1 MTEPRG
7 LRSDAERNR
16 AKILD
21 AACEAFTEG
30 GLDVSM
36 EQVARRAGVGIA
48 TLYRRFP
55 TRPDLIAAAFEAK
68 MLAYADAVAEAL
80 AEPDPWVGFCLHLER
95 VCAMQAADQGFTDV
109 LTMTFPT
116 APGFESERVRAY
128 EGCVELFARAKAAG
142 RLRADFVPED
152 LVMVLMANAGV
163 VTATGDAAPETW
175 RRFVAY
181 MLQAFAAD
189 RAEPLPEPPTARQ
202 MFRAMV
208 RLQPHEVR

>member
-1 MTEPRG
+1 MLWEHEIAGSSPASPTILSENGGTLRFSVYAVGMTDPRG

-55 TRPDLIAAAFEAK
+55 SRPDLIAAAFEAK

-128 EGCVELFARAKAAG
+128 EGCVELIARAKAAG
-142 RLRADFVPED
+142 GCGPTSSPR
-152 LVMVLMANAGV
+152 
-163 VTATGDAAPETW
+163 TW
-175 RRFVAY
+175 SWS
-181 MLQAFAAD
+181 
-189 RAEPLPEPPTARQ
+189 
-202 MFRAMV
+202 
-208 RLQPHEVR
+208 

>member
-1 MTEPRG
+1 MTAPRG

-16 AKILD
+16 AKILG

-116 APGFESERVRAY
+116 APASNRSESAPTRDASSSSRAPRRQG
-128 EGCVELFARAKAAG
+128 GCVPTSSPR
-142 RLRADFVPED
+142 
-152 LVMVLMANAGV
+152 
-163 VTATGDAAPETW
+163 TW
-175 RRFVAY
+175 SWS
-181 MLQAFAAD
+181 
-189 RAEPLPEPPTARQ
+189 
-202 MFRAMV
+202 
-208 RLQPHEVR
+208 